1 MAGSKKH
8 PLKPALGLAVPAG
21 TNPASLLVLLVL
33 STLTFLGGW
42 IINQNQRFEELV
54 AAEEGQDSDAEP
66 LKTARAIPI
75 PPSSLP
81 KRQSAALVDLARFFG
96 GNVDIL
102 MEVPVRAR
110 SGDTL
115 LSVLQQGGVDR
126 LEAHLAIK
134 ALSRVWNPRDLQPG
148 LEVGVVY
155 RNGDHAGDNRRFV
168 GLYFRPDY
176 DKDVVLYRDSQDS
189 FAGEVLERPLTR
201 SLAFGAS
208 VIQSSL
214 FDAGTAARVPV
225 GILIEMIQAFSYS
238 VDFQRDLQQGDH
250 FELVYEK
257 FSEPN
262 GNVAR
267 TGKILY
273 AGMNLSGKWQ
283 KIYHYSD
290 PKSRVSEFF
299 DATGQS
305 IKRALLRTP
314 IDGARMSSGFGM
326 RQHPVLGYSTF
337 HKGIDFAAPT
347 GTPIRAAG
355 SGEIEKASVFGAYG
369 NYVRIRHNKEFSTAY
384 AHLSRYRSGIKPGT
398 KVKQGDII
406 GYVGSTGRS
415 TGPHLHYEILRG
427 GTQINPAKVN
437 LPTGIQ
443 LSGAD
448 LKAFRANIE
457 EMNNKL
463 DLYRREAAP
472 DIAQNTTTSVR

>member
-1 MAGSKKH
+1 MVV
-8 PLKPALGLAVPAG
+8 LKTKALRPALGAIVPAG
-21 TNPASLLVLLVL
+21 ANPASLVILLVL
-33 STLTFLGGW
+33 SALTFFGGW
-42 IINQNQRFEELV
+42 LINQNQRFEELV
-54 AAEEGQDSDAEP
+54 ATEESQGLNEES
-66 LKTARAIPI
+66 LKSARAIPV

-96 GNVDIL
+96 GNIDVL
-102 MEVPVRAR
+102 VEVPVRAR
-110 SGDTL
+110 PGDTL

-134 ALSRVWNPRDLQPG
+134 SLSRVWNPRDLQPG

-155 RNGDHAGDNRRFV
+155 RNGDNAGDSRRFV

-201 SLAFGAS
+201 SLAFGSS
-208 VIQSSL
+208 VVQSSL
-214 FDAGTAARVPV
+214 FDAGTAARIPV
-225 GILIEMIQAFSYS
+225 GVLIEMIQAFSYS

-384 AHLSRYRSGIKPGT
+384 AHLSRYRTGIKPGV

-443 LSGAD
+443 LSGAE
-448 LKAFRANIE
+448 LKAFRTSID
-457 EMNNKL
+457 EMNAKL
-463 DLYRREAAP
+463 ELYRNEASSNVA
-472 DIAQNTTTSVR
+472 DNSTTSVR